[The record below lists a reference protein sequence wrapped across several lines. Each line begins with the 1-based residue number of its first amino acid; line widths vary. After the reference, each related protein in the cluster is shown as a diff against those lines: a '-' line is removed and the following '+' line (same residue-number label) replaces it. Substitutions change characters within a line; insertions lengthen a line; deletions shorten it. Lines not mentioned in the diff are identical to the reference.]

1 MSIRDSIDSFG
12 DRLQSLVAGLTPR
25 DRALLVFMAV
35 MIFGAIGWGVNGSMA
50 KQEKRLKAQLNAA
63 TMSQFQVDQLL
74 QQYNAAVGKAEALD
88 ARLAAGKDFTPLT
101 WLEALGN
108 EMGIAENI
116 KSITERGVEV
126 TDYYRAQKIDIN
138 VHNLTLDQAVQLMHK
153 LEEAAQAIWV
163 NEATLNTDRKDRN
176 LIRLRLQISVLQP
189 VEEA

>member
-12 DRLQSLVAGLTPR
+12 DRLQSLLAGLTNR
-25 DRALLVFMAV
+25 DRALLLFMVV
-35 MIFGAIGWGVNGSMA
+35 MILGALGWAVQGSMA

-63 TMSQFQVDQLL
+63 TMSQYQVDTLL
-74 QQYNAAVGKAEALD
+74 QQYNASVGKADALD

-101 WLEALGN
+101 WLESLGN

-153 LEEAAQAIWV
+153 MEEAAQAIWV
-163 NEATLNTDRKDRN
+163 NEATINADRKDRN
-176 LIRLRLQISVLQP
+176 LMRLRLQISVLQP